1 VMFNNT
7 QTKPVLESIGNVHAI
22 RMSEGRLFHAA
33 GQADA
38 ECPVAEMS
46 GIYEEGPGLH
56 GL

>member
-1 VMFNNT
+1 MMFNNT